1 MLVLKKIYIFPRTV
15 YTTIKKMADEVE
27 KPTVSLNLGGA
38 FSEKVSEIVDNMDI
52 KTVLK
57 KMIDMPPEGED
68 NGETKEQLQ
77 GILEKIEAMSDEER
91 EEFMAK
97 IKQGLMQKL
106 NFNLGQNIDLSGL
119 ETAIKEAIVQK
130 LYMVGA
136 IVAFIVFLLLGMFIF
151 VLIIIAREKSLSPEL
166 KLGFPVLSG
175 PEIDIVE

>member
-1 MLVLKKIYIFPRTV
+1 
-15 YTTIKKMADEVE
+15 MADEVE

-57 KMIDMPPEGED
+57 KMIDMPPEGQD

-136 IVAFIVFLLLGMFIF
+136 IVAFIVFLLLVFFGYKLYKSIKDKE
-151 VLIIIAREKSLSPEL
+151 VKREEKKKAKQL
-166 KLGFPVLSG
+166 KKKK
-175 PEIDIVE
+175 

>member
-1 MLVLKKIYIFPRTV
+1 M

-136 IVAFIVFLLLGMFIF
+136 IVAFIVFLLLVFFGYKLYKSIKDKE
-151 VLIIIAREKSLSPEL
+151 VKREEKKKAKQL
-166 KLGFPVLSG
+166 KKKK
-175 PEIDIVE
+175 